1 MKTKDV
7 MYDLLERLNNKGF
20 TLYYL
25 RAFSTTSCYIKLDF
39 GIANSIRIADHKGIE
54 KYKYRF
60 NLMLNLDK
68 SYEEDGRYYYC
79 LKDLDKLIKDV
90 VFFKNEQL
98 NKYGF
103 RYYEYMLNEKK
114 SMCDKKGFWQNAKSY
129 ND

>member
-1 MKTKDV
+1 
-7 MYDLLERLNNKGF
+7 
-20 TLYYL
+20 
-25 RAFSTTSCYIKLDF
+25 
-39 GIANSIRIADHKGIE
+39 
-54 KYKYRF
+54 
-60 NLMLNLDK
+60 MLNLDK